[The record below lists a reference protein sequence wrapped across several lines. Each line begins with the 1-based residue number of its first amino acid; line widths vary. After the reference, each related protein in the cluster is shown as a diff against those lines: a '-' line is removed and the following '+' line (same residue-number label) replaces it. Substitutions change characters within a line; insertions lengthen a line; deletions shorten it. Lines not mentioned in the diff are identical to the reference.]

1 MSVPRPA
8 RRPVVLLAYAAF
20 VLVGL
25 SAGVG
30 GVLLPAQIDDYGVD
44 KATIGVTFFTF
55 SAGFL
60 LAGFTTGGL
69 IDRLGTRAALAVG
82 AGAFVLAGLYTA
94 VRPPFLAFVA
104 VQVLAGYGIG
114 VLESVLNAHLSELSG
129 ATTLLNRLHAFFGVG
144 ALLAPA
150 LAAWL
155 LRSLPWTAVWLV
167 LALACLPLVAGFL
180 LAYPPRRHAADG
192 PDPVADDGGPADGRL
207 APGAPATD
215 GAAPAPDAPPGRSRS
230 GNGNGSLL
238 GAALRQPAVVLAAVF
253 LAVYVGLEI
262 SVGNWA
268 FSLLVDGYG
277 QSGVLAGYAVSGY
290 WLGLTAGRFL
300 ISPLATRARLT
311 PVATSMGCLV
321 GVTVSAVLAWLVPVA
336 AVASVGLVLLGFFLG
351 PLFPTAMA
359 MVPRLTATRLVPTAI
374 GLMNGVSVLG
384 GAVFPWLAG
393 AVAQGI
399 GVWTLLPFAV
409 TLAVGQLAIWWR
421 LARRI
426 TPARQPA

>member
-1 MSVPRPA
+1 MPVTRPA

-44 KATIGVTFFTF
+44 KATIGITFFTF

-60 LAGFTTGGL
+60 LAGITTGGL

-82 AGAFVLAGLYTA
+82 GGAFVLAGLYTA
-94 VRPPFLAFVA
+94 LRPPFLAFVA
-104 VQVLAGYGIG
+104 VQVVAGYGIG
-114 VLESVLNAHLSELSG
+114 VLESVLNAHLSELTG

-150 LAAWL
+150 LAAWM

-167 LALACLPLVAGFL
+167 LALAGLPLVVGFL
-180 LAYPPRRHAADG
+180 LAYPKRRG
-192 PDPVADDGGPADGRL
+192 PDDGGPTAAG
-207 APGAPATD
+207 
-215 GAAPAPDAPPGRSRS
+215 GAAAVGGPPPGEAGVPGRP
-230 GNGNGSLL
+230 GNGGLL
-238 GAALRQPAVVLAAVF
+238 VAALRQPAVVLAAVF

-262 SVGNWA
+262 SVGNWG
-268 FSLLVDGYG
+268 FSLLVGGYD
-277 QSGVLAGYAVSGY
+277 QSEVLAGYAVSGY

-300 ISPLATRARLT
+300 ISPLATRAGLT
-311 PVATSMGCLV
+311 PAATSAGCLV
-321 GVTVSAVLAWLVPVA
+321 GVTVSAVLAWAVPVA
-336 AVASVGLVLLGFFLG
+336 AVASVALVLLGFFLG

-359 MVPRLTATRLVPTAI
+359 MVPRLTASRLVPTAI
-374 GLMNGVSVLG
+374 GVLNGVSVIG

-393 AVAQGI
+393 AIAQGV
-399 GVWTLLPFAV
+399 GAWTLLPFAV
-409 TLAVGQLAIWWR
+409 VLAVGQLAIWWR
-421 LARRI
+421 LARRV
-426 TPARQPA
+426 PAG

>member
-1 MSVPRPA
+1 MSVTRPA

-44 KATIGVTFFTF
+44 KATIGITFFTF

-60 LAGFTTGGL
+60 LAGITTGGL

-82 AGAFVLAGLYTA
+82 GGAFVLASLYTA
-94 VRPPFLAFVA
+94 LRPPFLALVA
-104 VQVLAGYGIG
+104 VQVVAGYGIG
-114 VLESVLNAHLSELSG
+114 VLESVLNAHLSELTG

-150 LAAWL
+150 LAAWM

-167 LALACLPLVAGFL
+167 LALAGLPLVVGFL
-180 LAYPPRRHAADG
+180 LAYPKRRG
-192 PDPVADDGGPADGRL
+192 PDSGGPAAAG
-207 APGAPATD
+207 
-215 GAAPAPDAPPGRSRS
+215 GAAAVDAPPPGAADAAGRP
-230 GNGNGSLL
+230 GNGGLL
-238 GAALRQPAVVLAAVF
+238 VAALRQPAVVLAAVF

-262 SVGNWA
+262 SVGNWG
-268 FSLLVDGYG
+268 FSLLVGGYD
-277 QSGVLAGYAVSGY
+277 QSEVLAGYAVSGY

-300 ISPLATRARLT
+300 ISPLATRAGLT
-311 PVATSMGCLV
+311 PAATSAGCLV
-321 GVTVSAVLAWLVPVA
+321 GVIVSAVLGWAVPVA
-336 AVASVGLVLLGFFLG
+336 AVASVALVLLGFFLG

-359 MVPRLTATRLVPTAI
+359 MVPRLTASRLVPTAI
-374 GLMNGVSVLG
+374 GVLNGVSVIG

-393 AVAQGI
+393 AIAQGV

-409 TLAVGQLAIWWR
+409 VLAIGQLAIWWR
-421 LARRI
+421 LARQVAAADR
-426 TPARQPA
+426 AGRVAAG